1 MSLIHHQITTQ
12 SEPLPPIICPPK
24 AKEVIPPLEKFTSS
38 VDTWLDHGAPDR
50 LRLEGIR
57 FKEFERILQDLY
69 SRGLKP
75 RYDWDQESRTS
86 VLRMPTGIHEEVGA
100 FFSCQV
106 TPSFNQNLKHRS
118 ICGYPSVDAMGS
130 PNLSIGLK
138 GSTVCPDQCFRLMQQ
153 DADGEV
159 VYVQDTPRVM
169 LETSVSETRIHVMA
183 KVLSCLHEMR
193 GLQAAVVC
201 DIKNIPRRTIHGAE
215 SSSKVAKPFLAEIA
229 IWTRKAVGPLHPDP
243 CYHRDELGD
252 HKLGDTV
259 GLTGG
264 LAPEQGHI
272 STSSPVE
279 GEEFDERAREYFR
292 RDPRYPH
299 HLQSIVR
306 RSEEWI
312 TLYDA
317 SVPIVRGEPE
327 PELIFDVYDFL
338 RPCARFPHSYI
349 SDRKISVPLGGLRR
363 RLILALQARQN
374 LSGHRFVP
382 KAGSLTGG
390 FGPSQG
396 LHGRKG
402 QLSSITTNPIGMNFG
417 RGLFTSSTS
426 PLLGNR
432 SARCWTAVRPM
443 ATRPSV
449 PLFARL
455 LVPGA
460 VTRVLSRFIRR

>member
-75 RYDWDQESRTS
+75 RYDWDQKSRTA
-86 VLRMPTGIHEEVGA
+86 VLKMPTNIHEKVGA
-100 FFSCQV
+100 FFAFEV
-106 TPSFNQNLKHRS
+106 TTLINQFLEYLS
-118 ICGYPSVDAMGS
+118 ICGYPSVAPTGS
-130 PNLSIGLK
+130 PSLPIGEN
-138 GSTVCPDQCFRLMQQ
+138 GSTVCPDQGLCLRQR
-153 DADGEV
+153 DADGQR
-159 VYVQDTPRVM
+159 VYVQDTPRVIV
-169 LETSVSETRIHVMA
+169 ETAVSETRSHVMA
-183 KVLSCLHEMR
+183 KVLSCLHEIP

-201 DIKNIPRRTIHGAE
+201 DMKNIPPRTVHGAK
-215 SSSKVAKPFLAEIA
+215 SSSKAARPFLAEIA
-229 IWTRKAVGPLHPDP
+229 VWTRKTVGPLDPDP
-243 CYHRDELGD
+243 CYHREELGD

-259 GLTGG
+259 GFTGS
-264 LAPEQGHI
+264 LVLDQSHI
-272 STSSPVE
+272 NSSSPVAGDGFNE
-279 GEEFDERAREYFR
+279 CAREYFR
-292 RDPRYPH
+292 EDPRYPH
-299 HLQSIVR
+299 QLQSIIR
-306 RSEEWI
+306 RSEDWI
-312 TLYDA
+312 TIYN
-317 SVPIVRGEPE
+317 SGTPIVRGEPE
-327 PELIFDVYDFL
+327 PELVFDVYDFL
-338 RPCARFPHSYI
+338 RPCSRFPQSYI
-349 SDRKISVPLGGLRR
+349 SDRKISIPLGDLRR
-363 RLILALQARQN
+363 ELVLALQARQK
-374 LSGHRFVP
+374 LSLP
-382 KAGSLTGG
+382 KAGSLTRG

-396 LHGRKG
+396 LHRRKG
-402 QLSSITTNPIGMNFG
+402 QLSSITTHPIGMKFR